1 LERPSNQDYLESK
14 RHATAHRRAKHRV
27 NRVPVISQHGDVSL
41 RQKIAQID
49 DGLHVAGENPV
60 PEWVAEKIDLDNDQ
74 FDPPMR

>member
-1 LERPSNQDYLESK
+1 
-14 RHATAHRRAKHRV
+14 
-27 NRVPVISQHGDVSL
+27 VPVISQHGDVSL